1 MITPV
6 VAAALA
12 LAFVSAAII
21 AFIVAITCRDASSL
35 ASPPASSSAKPAGIV
50 AYFRERKRRKA
61 FDFQVLD
68 FVIGLENGM
77 RGGQALQQ
85 AVESMS
91 RRMEWPMAEELATVL
106 RETKIGADITQAID
120 NLRQR
125 MPCEDLTL
133 FSTAVR
139 LSSKSGGSL
148 AALLAQIS
156 NTIRQRREFAAKLAT
171 LTAQGRFEAIA
182 ISSAPFFAFGIL
194 WAVNPDLMRPMF
206 HCKEGL
212 FAFLAVFMMEG
223 IGFAAIRK
231 IMSIEV

>member
-1 MITPV
+1 MISPAI
-6 VAAALA
+6 AAALA

-21 AFIVAITCRDASSL
+21 AFVAAATFRDASSL
-35 ASPPASSSAKPAGIV
+35 APPPAGSSAKPSGIA
-50 AYFRERKRRKA
+50 AYFSGRRRRKA
-61 FDFQVLD
+61 FDLQVLD
-68 FVIGLENGM
+68 FVVGLENGM

-91 RRMEWPMAEELATVL
+91 RRMDWPMAEELATVL
-106 RETKIGADITQAID
+106 RETRLGTDITQAID
-120 NLRQR
+120 NLRHR

-148 AALLAQIS
+148 AALLAQIAG
-156 NTIRQRREFAAKLAT
+156 TIRQRREFAAKLAT

-206 HCKEGL
+206 HCKEGF
-212 FAFLAVFMMEG
+212 FAFLAVFVMEG